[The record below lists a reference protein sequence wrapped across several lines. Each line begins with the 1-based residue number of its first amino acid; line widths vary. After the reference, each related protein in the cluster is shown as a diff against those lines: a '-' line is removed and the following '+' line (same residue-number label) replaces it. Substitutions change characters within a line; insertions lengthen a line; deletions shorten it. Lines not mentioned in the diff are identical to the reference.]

1 MKAQEYLK
9 QVEKLNVLINN
20 KIAEKAQWKDI
31 ALGVTSGGQSIMI
44 EVKGK
49 KELHNMEKVQSSGS
63 QSKLA
68 DAIARCIDIEAEID
82 RLVDKLIDLKQ
93 EIIGTIEL
101 LNATE
106 YDVLHKRY
114 IQGMTFDEIGAVKK
128 KSKSWATTVHG
139 RALQSLQRVLDE
151 RERLEHERK
160 LEAINKF
167 FGSI

>member
-1 MKAQEYLK
+1 MKNAKEYL
-9 QVEKLNVLINN
+9 QQAEDMNTVINN
-20 KIAEKAQWKDI
+20 KMAEKAQWKDI

-63 QSKLA
+63 QSKMA
-68 DAIARCIDIEAEID
+68 DAITRCMDIEAEID
-82 RLVDKLIDLKQ
+82 RLIDRLIDLKQ
-93 EIIGTIEL
+93 EIIRTIEQ

-114 IQGMTFDEIGAVKK
+114 IQGMTFDEIGAAKG

-139 RALQSLQRVLDE
+139 RALQNVQKILDA
-151 RERLEHERK
+151 REQEK
-160 LEAINKF
+160 NK
-167 FGSI
+167 ILKEMIEKYM